1 MVVTDQDVEAC
12 LLLLDVMAR
21 DDNSKNQKAAQSNE
35 AVTRSS
41 ITKLVAFSLAL
52 VLLPIAIYFISLD
65 GVYSGNSTY
74 AAITAAV
81 TANVVLISYVAMAIY
96 EDDETVKH
104 KADKKSQ

>member
-1 MVVTDQDVEAC
+1 MSKEA
-12 LLLLDVMAR
+12 
-21 DDNSKNQKAAQSNE
+21 SNHS
-35 AVTRSS
+35 TTQLSHRSS

-52 VLLPIAIYFISLD
+52 VLLPIAIYFVSLD
-65 GVYSGNSTY
+65 SVYSGNSTY